1 LTFFIFYDISYKEI
15 KEIVLIMSYLVFARK
30 YRPQNFDEI
39 VGQEHITT
47 TLKNAILYGR
57 IAHAYLFAGP
67 RGTGKTST
75 ARIFSKALNCEKGP
89 TITPCNKC
97 SACNEISAGTSL
109 DVLEIDGASNRGI
122 DEIRNLR
129 ENVRFYPSKGKFKIY
144 IIDEVHML
152 TAEAFNALLKTLEE
166 PPPHVKFIFATTQPH
181 KLLST
186 ILSRCQRFNFKRVSV
201 TDIVLVLKDI
211 VRRENLK
218 VEEDALYAIASA
230 SEGGLRDAESI
241 LDQSSSFTQGK
252 VTSEDVNSVLGL
264 VDHETYIDMA
274 QKILNKDVVGCLDM
288 IDKLEKSG
296 KDLSQFVLGLINHF
310 RNMLVA
316 KFGKDVASLLELSED
331 SINKITNQANPVSQE
346 DLLYISNVLVN
357 TQEVMKR
364 TNSPRIPLEISLVR
378 LYKRAN
384 MISIDEVLNRIASI
398 ESRLGNPT
406 KAAHEEPLSH
416 PVPQSELKRKIII
429 LPEEPSANTTLHAE
443 KAEENS
449 LEHIK
454 GMWDVVLNKVKEK
467 KMSTATYLAEGE
479 VLSIKSNLLTIGMPA
494 QFLLHKEVLEE
505 SGNRKLIESV
515 LNDLL
520 GGNLR
525 VNFIITDGKPSPED
539 KEDKGINNSRKLED
553 MLTAE
558 PIARKALEL
567 FEGKV
572 IKVVP

>member
-1 LTFFIFYDISYKEI
+1 
-15 KEIVLIMSYLVFARK
+15 MSYLVFARK

-47 TLKNAILYGR
+47 TLKNGILHGR

-67 RGTGKTST
+67 RGIGKTST
-75 ARIFSKALNCEKGP
+75 ARIFSKALNCETGP
-89 TITPCNKC
+89 AITPCNKC
-97 SACNEISAGTSL
+97 SACNEISSGMSL

-152 TAEAFNALLKTLEE
+152 TTEAFNALLKTLEE

-181 KLLST
+181 KLPST

-201 TDIVLVLKDI
+201 SDIVLVLKDI

-241 LDQSSSFTQGK
+241 LDQLSSFTQGA
-252 VTSEDVNSVLGL
+252 VTSGDVNSVLGL

-310 RNMLVA
+310 RNLLVA
-316 KFGKDVASLLELSED
+316 KFGKDVSSLLELSED
-331 SINKITNQANPVSQE
+331 SINKITNQANPVSQG
-346 DLLYISNVLVN
+346 DLLYISNVLIN
-357 TQEVMKR
+357 AQEAMKR

-378 LYKRAN
+378 LSKRAN
-384 MISIDEVLNRIASI
+384 MISIDEVLNRITSI
-398 ESRLGNPT
+398 ESKLGNPA
-406 KAAHEEPLSH
+406 KAAYEEPLPH

-429 LPEEPSANTTLHAE
+429 PPEEPSVNTTLHIE
-443 KAEENS
+443 RTREENS
-449 LEHIK
+449 IEHVK

-505 SGNRKLIESV
+505 SGNRKLVESV

-520 GGNLR
+520 GGNFR
-525 VNFIITDGKPSPED
+525 VNFIVTGDKINSED
-539 KEDKGINNSRKLED
+539 KEGKGIKNSGKLED
-553 MLTAE
+553 LLTAE
-558 PIARKALEL
+558 PITRKALEL

-572 IKVVP
+572 IKVVQ